1 MSSLNLTAAQSSTLV
16 PAAFQSRVID
26 SMTAALLRQPSPP
39 CLLRAPTGSGKTFML
54 ASVLERICT
63 AQPTLWLWFVPFV
76 NLLQQTEDA
85 LLGNAGN
92 LTPVMLARG
101 RNQAPAPGTVLLS
114 TAQAVARAKD
124 RKTGY
129 AADGDDDRSTLD
141 EFVALARARG
151 LKIGLVVDEAH
162 IGLDKG
168 TEFGQFAH
176 WLAPEFLLMA
186 SATPKDARL
195 DEFLANAGKGAR
207 EAFDVGRA
215 EVVEARLNKRYVE
228 AVVYDLRHGVST
240 IADLKRTVLR
250 QAWLQHVWLK
260 QRLRDAGIDLMPLLL
275 VQVGNGADAV
285 DEAQRDLM
293 RLCKVPPAAIGTHSA
308 DEPDPVLMAAIAN
321 DHSKE
326 VLIFKQ
332 SAGTGFDAP
341 RAFVLASTK
350 PVNDADFAMQFIG
363 RVMRVAQALRD
374 AFPRPIP
381 LPADLDTAY
390 IYLADAEA
398 QQGFQSAMN
407 TAGAVQSQLEGQTEC
422 MVAHKT
428 PSGATRYTN
437 RTTPQMPVTY
447 ATQPPDWEPSATPVH
462 APDELRVGKQDGLFG
477 AVPSPDEDTGS
488 VLMRW
493 DRMPEQVTSPARQL
507 PADAAAL
514 LEQISQQ
521 GLKAY
526 RKNPQL
532 RAAPAA
538 LQQETRPMLAQ
549 MADVSRHAANQLP
562 LDDALIAG
570 AVRAASHALREKEIH
585 TELTGNTRREQDV
598 EIVTDRA
605 ALLREA
611 EGCLRRIPQ
620 VEDEDVRLIVN
631 TLAQRMLPHLA
642 TGGEGAAN
650 HSDEKQLLRLARD
663 AACWIIRKQ
672 AQALIETVLDAV
684 ATFATVDDARPLPDA
699 MLHPLAHALLPSPKN
714 LYGVMPPLKDD
725 VATQFDGL
733 SIDAQTLLQAA
744 IHQHGNGQFSTAAF
758 DGASAINLEE
768 RAFIKTLD
776 RDDAVLWWHRNPDRK
791 PWSVRLVRSE
801 HGNYFYPDFV
811 VCLSYPQGAAAMTR
825 LIETKESTKDAARK
839 ARRVPKIYGKV
850 MFVTKDNENLR
861 IVNDDGSLGA
871 AFDWG
876 DLTPAWDWL
885 AAHGS

>member
-1 MSSLNLTAAQSSTLV
+1 
-16 PAAFQSRVID
+16 
-26 SMTAALLRQPSPP
+26 
-39 CLLRAPTGSGKTFML
+39 
-54 ASVLERICT
+54 
-63 AQPTLWLWFVPFV
+63 
-76 NLLQQTEDA
+76 
-85 LLGNAGN
+85 
-92 LTPVMLARG
+92 
-101 RNQAPAPGTVLLS
+101 
-114 TAQAVARAKD
+114 
-124 RKTGY
+124 
-129 AADGDDDRSTLD
+129 
-141 EFVALARARG
+141 
-151 LKIGLVVDEAH
+151 
-162 IGLDKG
+162 
-168 TEFGQFAH
+168 
-176 WLAPEFLLMA
+176 
-186 SATPKDARL
+186 
-195 DEFLANAGKGAR
+195 
-207 EAFDVGRA
+207 
-215 EVVEARLNKRYVE
+215 
-228 AVVYDLRHGVST
+228 
-240 IADLKRTVLR
+240 
-250 QAWLQHVWLK
+250 
-260 QRLRDAGIDLMPLLL
+260 
-275 VQVGNGADAV
+275 
-285 DEAQRDLM
+285 
-293 RLCKVPPAAIGTHSA
+293 
-308 DEPDPVLMAAIAN
+308 
-321 DHSKE
+321 
-326 VLIFKQ
+326 
-332 SAGTGFDAP
+332 
-341 RAFVLASTK
+341 
-350 PVNDADFAMQFIG
+350 
-363 RVMRVAQALRD
+363 
-374 AFPRPIP
+374 
-381 LPADLDTAY
+381 
-390 IYLADAEA
+390 
-398 QQGFQSAMN
+398 
-407 TAGAVQSQLEGQTEC
+407 
-422 MVAHKT
+422 
-428 PSGATRYTN
+428 
-437 RTTPQMPVTY
+437 
-447 ATQPPDWEPSATPVH
+447 
-462 APDELRVGKQDGLFG
+462 
-477 AVPSPDEDTGS
+477 
-488 VLMRW
+488 
-493 DRMPEQVTSPARQL
+493 
-507 PADAAAL
+507 
-514 LEQISQQ
+514 
-521 GLKAY
+521 
-526 RKNPQL
+526 
-532 RAAPAA
+532 
-538 LQQETRPMLAQ
+538 MLAQ

-611 EGCLRRIPQ
+611 EGYLRRIPQ